1 MILEEYMAKQ
11 TFEEK
16 INELQKIVTILED
29 ENSSL
34 EQCIE
39 LYDKGTKL
47 AAECNKILDQAQ
59 SKIVKMSD
67 DGNDGFSE
75 EEFVSE
81 EG

>member
-1 MILEEYMAKQ
+1 MSKQ
-11 TFEEK
+11 TFEDK
-16 INELQKIVTILED
+16 IKELQKIVTILED

-47 AAECNKILDQAQ
+47 AVECNKILDLAQ
-59 SKIVKMSD
+59 NKIVRMSD